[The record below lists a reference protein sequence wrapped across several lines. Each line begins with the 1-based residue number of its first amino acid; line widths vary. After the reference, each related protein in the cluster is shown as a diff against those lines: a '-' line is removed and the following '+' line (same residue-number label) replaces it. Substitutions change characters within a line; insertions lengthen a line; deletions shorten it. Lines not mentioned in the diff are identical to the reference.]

1 MPEFTQAELLR
12 SPLEATLL
20 ELLALGHADV
30 RRFGWPQP
38 PAEPRVAAALRSLQ
52 VRDHGPHCISASF
65 TYDGGHFSLQTMGA
79 IEVAPP
85 ESESA
90 AAGGAA
96 GGEAGAA
103 GGAAGGEAS
112 GEAGGELARLT
123 PLGAALAALPV
134 DLPVGQLLLLGEM
147 LEMRDALLSLAAI
160 ISVPSPLS
168 RQPADADGRQRAASS
183 ARQEY
188 VGEVGEVGEVNSLT
202 QRGGPMTAG
211 AFSDRFQT

>member
-90 AAGGAA
+90 
-96 GGEAGAA
+96 AA